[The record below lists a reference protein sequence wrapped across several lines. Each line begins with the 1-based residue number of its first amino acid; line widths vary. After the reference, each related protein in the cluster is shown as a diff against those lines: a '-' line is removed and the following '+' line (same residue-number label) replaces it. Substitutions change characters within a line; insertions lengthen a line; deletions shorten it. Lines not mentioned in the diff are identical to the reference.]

1 MSQHGSRRN
10 LLDNQQTVN
19 QKNKTMCKQLKK
31 NFETTVR
38 AERHRIPKIL
48 QQQVSQ
54 TCVKHG
60 IHGLDGVQTEPG
72 RETESVETNG
82 RENWWPEGGTWTRAQ
97 VTNYCNGGVW
107 GYFWWWSFRHWYIGG
122 LCSHGG
128 PCVCIRRIGNVS
140 SISTRP
146 VTVLGQTIVPL
157 RHPLTKLK
165 SKLGLT
171 LTKAKPKDKTR
182 ISNLLCIPS
191 WII

>member
-122 LCSHGG
+122 LLFSWWA
-128 PCVCIRRIGNVS
+128 VC
-140 SISTRP
+140 
-146 VTVLGQTIVPL
+146 LYQTHWKRL
-157 RHPLTKLK
+157 RHQH
-165 SKLGLT
+165 
-171 LTKAKPKDKTR
+171 
-182 ISNLLCIPS
+182 PS
-191 WII
+191 GDCFGPDNSAS